1 MNKKQAQENNL
12 AFIDGQNLYMGTD
25 SDKPSWHV
33 DLKRFRVYL
42 RDKYKVSKAF
52 YFLGCV
58 VDSNDKL
65 YDEIQE
71 AGFILKFLENIK
83 KKIIYKKKTP

>member
-1 MNKKQAQENNL
+1 MNKKQTQENNL

-33 DLKRFRVYL
+33 DLKKFRVYL

-58 VDSNDKL
+58 IDGNDKL
-65 YDEIQE
+65 YDEI
-71 AGFILKFLENIK
+71 
-83 KKIIYKKKTP
+83 